1 MDFGIQTRHKL
12 SPPLSRLAR
21 AYGTRARRVLGDARQ
36 WADLGMRFGDSLTES
51 EVRHLADQEWAE
63 TAEDVVWHRSK
74 LGLHMTP
81 DEIRELGLWMK
92 VNVSISVPAVTR
104 VAT

>member
-1 MDFGIQTRHKL
+1 
-12 SPPLSRLAR
+12 
-21 AYGTRARRVLGDARQ
+21 
-36 WADLGMRFGDSLTES
+36 
-51 EVRHLADQEWAE
+51 
-63 TAEDVVWHRSK
+63 
-74 LGLHMTP
+74 MTP